1 MKCIQ
6 CSHRGVCKYVEE
18 DFRKLEKAEQ
28 WASQKIEIM
37 EEKEACERFER
48 DTEDVAPVVHARW
61 EELTDGGY
69 LDHRMIC
76 SNCSNISTPLVSWK
90 FCPNC
95 GAKMDIE

>member
-1 MKCIQ
+1 MARYINIDEYLKNTFCDKFDD
-6 CSHRGVCKYVEE
+6 CTSEE
-18 DFRKLEKAEQ
+18 ECLEC
-28 WASQKIEIM
+28 WAK
-37 EEKEACERFER
+37 RN
-48 DTEDVAPVVHARW
+48 TEDVAPVVHSKW

-69 LDHRMIC
+69 LDPRMIC